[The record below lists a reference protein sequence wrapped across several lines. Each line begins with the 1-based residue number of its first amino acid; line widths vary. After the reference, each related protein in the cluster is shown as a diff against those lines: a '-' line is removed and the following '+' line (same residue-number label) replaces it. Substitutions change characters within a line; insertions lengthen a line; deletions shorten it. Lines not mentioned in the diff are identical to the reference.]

1 MSQTGDIKL
10 KIRDLLQELV
20 DNGDLA
26 EVLVLNKP
34 ESIFKINTD
43 KFPVAIVA
51 NNSFTGERLTNR
63 DNEVTHNFEILVI
76 ENSDNVDT
84 DTYLED
90 MAEVIRKK
98 FADNETL
105 GGLSIAIEPVVS
117 QFGAI
122 SETDYS
128 KIIFIVTLK
137 VRAVEALT

>member
-137 VRAVEALT
+137 IRSVEALT